1 MRGFHNRTL
10 DLFHECSS
18 MLFKRSALS
27 LFIATGCF
35 FSSPGFAQS
44 PWVIGQSVPLTG
56 SNAAFGTDIR
66 DGALAYFKSVNA
78 KGGIDGRLIEFLSLD
93 DKNDRKTAG
102 ANAQKLLQEN
112 KVAALFGFA
121 SATLSLDAM
130 PLAEKADVLFFA
142 PFSGAN
148 PVRKAS
154 PVVYTL
160 RASYPEELE
169 KMLAFW
175 TGLGFRQIVVVHY
188 DDEVGKQNLAAVT
201 DYLAK
206 QGKQPKAFSL
216 QRNAKV
222 EQTQITELLKLKP
235 DVLINTVLSGPAA
248 EISRQLAG
256 RQLTIPMSS
265 LSFVGAQ
272 QYIAAAGQAGAGVS
286 IAQVVPSVASPSPV
300 VRECVKALQDSGI
313 TAAMNSTH
321 LEACIGAKVLTEAMR
336 KAKKPGNSESL
347 LNAMRNLGTYDAG
360 GFSVSYSP
368 AKQHGSKFVDL
379 GMVSRDGRLKN

>member
-1 MRGFHNRTL
+1 MAFKHPHLLLAFSATL
-10 DLFHECSS
+10 FC
-18 MLFKRSALS
+18 A
-27 LFIATGCF
+27 
-35 FSSPGFAQS
+35 FSSHAQT
-44 PWVIGQSVPLTG
+44 PWVIGQSAPLSG

-78 KGGIDGRLIEFLSLD
+78 KGGIDGRPIELLSLD
-93 DKNDRKTAG
+93 DKNDRKIAG
-102 ANAQKLLQEN
+102 VNAQKLLQEN

-148 PVRKAS
+148 PVRKPS
-154 PVVYTL
+154 PVVFTL

-175 TGLGFRQIVVVHY
+175 TGLGLKQVVVVHY
-188 DDEVGKQNLAAVT
+188 DDEVGKQNLAAVV

-222 EQTQITELLKLKP
+222 DANQISELLKLKP
-235 DVLINTVLSGPAA
+235 DVLINTVLSGPTA
-248 EISRQLAG
+248 EISRQLSG
-256 RQLTIPMSS
+256 RGLIVPMSS

-272 QYIAAAGQAGAGVS
+272 QYITAAGAAAAGVS
-286 IAQVVPSVASPSPV
+286 IAQVVPNSTSPVPV
-300 VRECVKALQDSGI
+300 VRECAKALQESGVG
-313 TAAMNSTH
+313 AAMNSTH
-321 LEACIGAKVLTEAMR
+321 LEACIAAKVLTEAMR
-336 KAKKPGNSESL
+336 RAKKPGNADSL
-347 LNAMRNLGTYDAG
+347 LASMRNLGTYDTG
-360 GFSVSYSP
+360 GFTVSYS
-368 AKQHGSKFVDL
+368 ATKQHGSKFVEL
-379 GMVSRDGRLKN
+379 AMVSRDGRLRN

>member
-1 MRGFHNRTL
+1 MARQRL
-10 DLFHECSS
+10 V
-18 MLFKRSALS
+18 LS
-27 LFIATGCF
+27 LA
-35 FSSPGFAQS
+35 FAAAHLLPAAGQAQTA
-44 PWVIGQSVPLTG
+44 WVIGQSVPLTG
-56 SNAAFGTDIR
+56 SNAAFGIDIR

-78 KGGIDGRLIEFLSLD
+78 KGGVDGRQIELLSLD
-93 DKNDRKTAG
+93 DKNDRKLAG
-102 ANAQKLLQEN
+102 ANAQKLLQDS
-112 KVAALFGFA
+112 KVSALFGFA

-154 PVVYTL
+154 PVVFTL

-169 KMLAFW
+169 KMLTFW
-175 TGLGFRQIVVVHY
+175 TGLGLQQVVVVHY
-188 DDEVGKQNLAAVT
+188 DDEVGKQNLAAVV

-222 EQTQITELLKLKP
+222 ESNQINELLKLKP

-248 EISRQLAG
+248 DISRQLSSRG
-256 RQLTIPMSS
+256 LTVPMSS

-272 QYIAAAGQAGAGVS
+272 QYIAAAGEAGAGVS
-286 IAQVVPSVASPSPV
+286 IAQVVPNSTSPLPV
-300 VRECVKALQDSGI
+300 VRECAKALQDSGI
-313 TAAMNSTH
+313 TIAMNSTH
-321 LEACIGAKVLTEAMR
+321 LEACIAAKVLTEAMR
-336 KAKKPGNSESL
+336 KAKKPGNADSL
-347 LNAMRNLGTYDAG
+347 IASMRNLGSYDTG
-360 GFSVSYSP
+360 GFTVSYGA

-379 GMVSRDGRLKN
+379 AMVSRDGRLRN